1 MRAPT
6 KKLTDPA
13 NEYCEAVVK
22 LNIGRN
28 HRKLPWYEYL
38 STMVGGFVSIL
49 LARLLGGLGILIAVA
64 GALACGFVA
73 LFLVYELGK
82 RLGERFSAL
91 RSEHVGYFDR

>member
-1 MRAPT
+1 M
-6 KKLTDPA
+6 
-13 NEYCEAVVK
+13 
-22 LNIGRN
+22 
-28 HRKLPWYEYL
+28 
-38 STMVGGFVSIL
+38 SIL
-49 LARLLGGLGILIAVA
+49 LARFLGGLGILIAVA